1 MQEDLPVI
9 YPDAFEDCNIELKIQ
24 NMLEEMGITIYKDV
38 KLMQIITDKDKEKPE
53 PSKAAF
59 GDGSMDSDEPEE
71 VFENANLERLLF
83 KKLNEVDDE
92 EEEDEDEDENR
103 SHREDESNMGGMT
116 GEDGSAEED
125 KSQAEDGHGHD
136 QKKKRRK
143 KNELE
148 LEARVLVTC
157 GHRDVDPDVFK
168 SIHDNGLVYN
178 GRLIVDRHFQTT
190 DPSIFAAGSLCEF
203 SNRYKALSQGR
214 SLRMDRYNG
223 REMGSRLARSVFDI
237 HDPHQPS
244 PGESQLDEEL
254 PLFFLPQGQGSVL
267 PNNIIYYHIK
277 TTNPLI
283 LKPGEQEVKN
293 RSDIVADN
301 LDCSTGKGHFIKFT
315 FNSIGLIDSVTYMGD
330 EEIILQSLW
339 SFVGLHENYLN
350 ELTERY
356 ENHIIPNAVEFLSEN
371 WAIALYHEWFGDF
384 ALRMR

>member
-1 MQEDLPVI
+1 
-9 YPDAFEDCNIELKIQ
+9 
-24 NMLEEMGITIYKDV
+24 MLEEMGITIYKQV
-38 KLMQIITDKDKEKPE
+38 KLMQIITDKDKDKPE
-53 PSKAAF
+53 PSKAQF
-59 GDGSMDSDEPEE
+59 GDGSMDSDEPDEI
-71 VFENANLERLLF
+71 FNDANLERLLF

-103 SHREDESNMGGMT
+103 SHSDMDDDMGGRT

-125 KSQAEDGHGHD
+125 KSQADEGHHE
-136 QKKKRRK
+136 KKKRRK

-237 HDPHQPS
+237 HDPH
-244 PGESQLDEEL
+244 
-254 PLFFLPQGQGSVL
+254 
-267 PNNIIYYHIK
+267 
-277 TTNPLI
+277 
-283 LKPGEQEVKN
+283 
-293 RSDIVADN
+293 
-301 LDCSTGKGHFIKFT
+301 
-315 FNSIGLIDSVTYMGD
+315 
-330 EEIILQSLW
+330 
-339 SFVGLHENYLN
+339 
-350 ELTERY
+350 
-356 ENHIIPNAVEFLSEN
+356 
-371 WAIALYHEWFGDF
+371 
-384 ALRMR
+384 

>member
-1 MQEDLPVI
+1 
-9 YPDAFEDCNIELKIQ
+9 
-24 NMLEEMGITIYKDV
+24 
-38 KLMQIITDKDKEKPE
+38 
-53 PSKAAF
+53 
-59 GDGSMDSDEPEE
+59 
-71 VFENANLERLLF
+71 
-83 KKLNEVDDE
+83 
-92 EEEDEDEDENR
+92 
-103 SHREDESNMGGMT
+103 MGGMT
-116 GEDGSAEED
+116 ADDGSGEED
-125 KSQAEDGHGHD
+125 KSENEGGH
-136 QKKKRRK
+136 QEKKKRRK

-157 GHRDVDPDVFK
+157 GHRDVDPDVFR

-237 HDPHQPS
+237 HDPHEPAA
-244 PGESQLDEEL
+244 GESQFEEEL

-267 PNNIIYYHIK
+267 PNDIIYYHIK

-283 LKPGEQEVKN
+283 LKPGEQEIKN
-293 RSDIVADN
+293 RTDLVCDN
-301 LDCSTGKGHFIKFT
+301 LDTSTGKGHFIKFT
-315 FNSIGLIDSVTYMGD
+315 FNSIGLIESVTYMGD

-350 ELTERY
+350 QLTERY
-356 ENHIIPNAVEFLSEN
+356 EGGIIPNAVEFLSEN

-384 ALRMR
+384 CLRMRTGIQSLEDVQKIIGHAFDKTSKERKGISRDLIKQLTGMLEPRTVRMIEEETLEFIKTNMNHLPMYYIPGREFK